1 MRAHP
6 ALLHQPSVSKNS
18 LKKSR
23 SQIQDSEPG
32 ERAARQAG
40 AGGDEFLRSCCPIR
54 SDFLFPLPK
63 TGRYYSPR
71 GSFYI
76 PSSGNSGGTVAHRG
90 KGVASCSGGTKPAPP
105 YTRRPVP
112 GGPPTRQGFAG
123 FPSGPSISIIGWGA
137 VVRWRWRGRAT
148 DATPMRSNWL
158 WVARPQCPASWR
170 TRCLQFSVALGA
182 GGAVRS
188 GQLLLV
194 GHRCRSAGYR
204 STSTS
209 STVFGPTRRRARKT
223 SRSARC
229 LLRTFLHAPP
239 WAVSVC
245 GWRLIT
251 RASTSS
257 ISFFLVGERKRRRRW
272 LLWQAD
278 AHDMVAIGPR

>member
-54 SDFLFPLPK
+54 SDFFFPSPQNRPVLQ
-63 TGRYYSPR
+63 SPR
-71 GSFYI
+71 KFLHTQLQEQWRY
-76 PSSGNSGGTVAHRG
+76 SSASR

-112 GGPPTRQGFAG
+112 GGPPPGRDSPGSRPDHRSRSSGGGLCGGGGGGERRTRPRCDRIGF
-123 FPSGPSISIIGWGA
+123 GWPGH
-137 VVRWRWRGRAT
+137 
-148 DATPMRSNWL
+148 S
-158 WVARPQCPASWR
+158 ARPRGAR
-170 TRCLQFSVALGA
+170 VAFSFRWPLPLGA

-194 GHRCRSAGYR
+194 GHRCR

-229 LLRTFLHAPP
+229 LLRTFLPAPRGLCV
-239 WAVSVC
+239 AGSSRELVLV
-245 GWRLIT
+245 
-251 RASTSS
+251 ASLSFSS
-257 ISFFLVGERKRRRRW
+257 ESRKGDGDGCFGRQMHMTWWLSGLGKIIS
-272 LLWQAD
+272 
-278 AHDMVAIGPR
+278 